1 MVHIRTSRAAPVP
14 GARPGT
20 ATGRVQ
26 QVPSMTDTPELEGL
40 AALADRLSQRL
51 GWLTDRVAAGLLL
64 LLVLD
69 VWLGVLVR
77 YLVPLPITFMEE
89 AARYL
94 MIWVALLAVSSC
106 IPRREHIGVQVLFER
121 LPSAARRVLL
131 GLLDVL
137 GIAFF
142 IFLALYGLGLVERGG
157 KTFTMIYGMSKALPF
172 AAVPVGAALAALQ
185 LALVAVRD
193 QARLRGGPLQVVF
206 P

>member
-1 MVHIRTSRAAPVP
+1 MNQTLE
-14 GARPGT
+14 GA
-20 ATGRVQ
+20 
-26 QVPSMTDTPELEGL
+26 GL
-40 AALADRLSQRL
+40 AARADLLSHRLA
-51 GWLTDRVAAGLLL
+51 WLTDRVAAGLLA

-69 VWLGVLVR
+69 VWLGVFAR

-106 IPRREHIGVQVLFER
+106 IPRREHIGVQVLFEK
-121 LPSAARRVLL
+121 LPPTARRVLL
-131 GLLDVL
+131 GGLDLLA
-137 GIAFF
+137 IAFF
-142 IFLALYGLGLVERGG
+142 LFLAFYGLGLVERGG
-157 KTFTMIYGMSKALPF
+157 KTFTMIYGLSKAMPF

-193 QARLRGGPLQVVF
+193 QARLRREPLAVVF